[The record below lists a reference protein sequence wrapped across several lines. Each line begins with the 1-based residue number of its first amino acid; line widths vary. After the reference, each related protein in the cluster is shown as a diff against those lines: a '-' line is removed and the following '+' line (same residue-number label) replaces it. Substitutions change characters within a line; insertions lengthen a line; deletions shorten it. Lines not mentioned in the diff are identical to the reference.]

1 MRSEVAGLPG
11 APDIELPAT
20 ASAAR
25 RDRGLGEE
33 ASRDTTGGAETA
45 AAPPGSP
52 TRAWLRRILAWGI
65 ALGLLVWVTRRVSF
79 GELAGSIRPPPWW
92 AWAIA
97 ATGITASYVFRGLRI
112 HSELSRRHPVTRW
125 QCLRVMLLHNTAVNL
140 VPMRGGEAAYP
151 LLVNRQLGVPLG
163 QAVASLVWIRSQDM
177 LLLSLAVVV
186 FLPRVPAW
194 AKVLLVVLGLGAV
207 LLLIALVQR
216 FVARRGAA
224 PAPRRKLVRSALAAL
239 QALSD
244 APRHGVAGWVFGGS
258 SWAVKL
264 LSLGFLLSHL
274 AGLGLRNAVAG
285 ALGGELAGI
294 LPIQGPAGFGTYE
307 AGVWAGASLHGGP
320 SLRVAAPAV
329 ALHLF
334 SLATALI
341 GGAIAY
347 ALSPRT
353 PVVRPA
359 EDEHA

>member
-1 MRSEVAGLPG
+1 MG
-11 APDIELPAT
+11 
-20 ASAAR
+20 
-25 RDRGLGEE
+25 GE
-33 ASRDTTGGAETA
+33 ADSQDHTGGAAVPAT
-45 AAPPGSP
+45 PP
-52 TRAWLRRILAWGI
+52 AWRRILRTGLAWAI
-65 ALGLLVWVTRRVSF
+65 ALGLLVWVARRVSW
-79 GELAGSIRPPPWW
+79 GELAGSVRPPPWW
-92 AWAIA
+92 AWLTALA
-97 ATGITASYVFRGLRI
+97 GITASYVFRGLRI

-125 QCLRVMLLHNTAVNL
+125 QCLRVMLLHNTAVNV

-177 LLLSLAVVV
+177 LILSLAVVA

-194 AKVLLVVLGLGAV
+194 AKVGLVALGLGAV
-207 LLLIALVQR
+207 LALIALVQR

-224 PAPRRKLVRSALAAL
+224 AAPRNRLVRTALGAL

-244 APRHGVAGWVFGGS
+244 APRHGVAGWIYGS
-258 SWAVKL
+258 GSWAVKL
-264 LSLGFLLSHL
+264 AALGFLLSHL
-274 AGLGLRNAVAG
+274 GGLDLLDAVAG

-307 AGVWAGASLHGGP
+307 AGVWAGASLYGGP

-329 ALHLF
+329 AIHLF
-334 SLATALI
+334 SLTAAVVS
-341 GGAIAY
+341 GAIAY

-359 EDEHA
+359 ENEHA